1 MDMVRLLVRVMLVH
15 VGMGMGMSDRAVG
28 MHVMV
33 ELPLPPSDQQPSGED
48 DDDEPDRRLGGLV
61 HHSREIAAEEDN
73 G

>member
-33 ELPLPPSDQQPSGED
+33 ELPLPPSMSPTDASAIWCTIPG
-48 DDDEPDRRLGGLV
+48 R
-61 HHSREIAAEEDN
+61 
-73 G
+73 